1 MDIIKTLIW
10 TNYIIPHGITDFLVA
25 YETNTIVQMLLLYL
39 YCILYGFLI
48 NKYIYL
54 LIFSCVSIIHFMDD
68 INLYTSSVLII
79 LSLLSLL
86 DNQTYVRYSYN
97 MITGYLSLIHIPI
110 HYYSLSNIIY
120 NYRSYFIIMMLNIMI
135 FSNLFF
141 YDYFKKHKFIIEDN
155 IKLRLLGSII
165 IAHCI
170 YNHYMIIFT

>member
-25 YETNTIVQMLLLYL
+25 YETNTIAQMLLLYL

-79 LSLLSLL
+79 ISLLSLL

-120 NYRSYFIIMMLNIMI
+120 NYRSYFIIMMMNIII

-141 YDYFKKHKFIIEDN
+141 YDYFIKRKFIIEDN

-170 YNHYMIIFT
+170 YNHI